1 MNSVKGNI
9 FDFKLF
15 SKLMKFVSLYKGT
28 YYFVLLSAI
37 LLSGFSIVAPYLLK
51 IVVDDYISLG
61 DFDGMVLMILLM
73 FGALISEVI
82 FFSFLSF
89 DLEVELF

>member
-1 MNSVKGNI
+1 MSSTKGSI

-15 SKLMKFVSLYKGT
+15 SKLMKFVSLYKRT

-61 DFDGMVLMILLM
+61 ALFLLFFLYLTM
-73 FGALISEVI
+73 DLLSYTSSLLIS
-82 FFSFLSF
+82 L
-89 DLEVELF
+89 